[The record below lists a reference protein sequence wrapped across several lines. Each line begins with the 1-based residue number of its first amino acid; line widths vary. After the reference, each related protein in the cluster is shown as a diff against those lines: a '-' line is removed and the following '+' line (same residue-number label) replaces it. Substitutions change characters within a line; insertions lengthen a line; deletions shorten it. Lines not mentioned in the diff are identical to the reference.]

1 VRTGDIEN
9 RPAHSGCLVCP
20 VDDIEVKMQS
30 HAQIVKQLQEL
41 RLSGQ
46 FNAREQ

>member
-9 RPAHSGCLVCP
+9 RPAHDDEFVCP
-20 VDDIEVKMQS
+20 VDDIEVKMQP
-30 HAQIVKQLQEL
+30 HAQIVKRFQEL